1 MDEKLTYAE
10 GVAKGEELK
19 NPAER
24 AKLDREHERK
34 GMEEYLAKKPK
45 TRTRKKKPKMMNSKN
60 A

>member
-1 MDEKLTYAE
+1 MTYAE
-10 GVAKGEELK
+10 GVSKGEELEK

-24 AKLDREHERK
+24 AKLDKEYERK
-34 GMEEYLAKKPK
+34 GMEEYLAKKLK